1 MRMDKAPQVKLH
13 STSHYFLEG
22 LNEIGIEYL
31 FSNFGTDHAPLIEEM
46 ARWKKEGRQFPRVLN
61 CPHENTA
68 MHMAAGFAMATGR
81 GQAVMVHVDAGTA
94 NSAMAM
100 HNARRGRLPLL
111 LMAGKA
117 PYTVRGELPGS
128 RDNYVHFIQ
137 EPFDQAGIVRP
148 YVKWEWTLPS
158 GILTKETLRRAHT
171 VSHSDPM
178 GPVYLMLPRET
189 LAQTWDEGAMR
200 PFPAERYG
208 AVSAGTADTA
218 AVEQVA
224 EKLLYA
230 EHPVMVTSY
239 AGRNPRAPALIEELA
254 LFAGIRVYEASP
266 LYLNI
271 SRASPCFAGMMPN
284 IAEADVGLL
293 VDVDVPW
300 IPKQTKE
307 NPQTFWAHID
317 VDVVKECFPIWGFAS
332 NARLQGNSVLILKQL
347 LEALKAKATPA
358 FRKAAA
364 KRLEAIKRESDERR
378 ANLSKQA
385 ADRGR
390 TRAINPHYLCAEVS
404 KAIGEDA
411 IVVNEG
417 IRNGPIVNAQIMR
430 TRPGSAIGFAGG
442 GLGSSSG
449 TALGIKLARPEATV
463 VQMVGDGG
471 FYFGNPSSVYAVS
484 KQYRLPILTVLFD
497 NSGWSAVKEATLRV
511 YPEGEAKA
519 TNEFNALLAPDVEF
533 TKICEAAGGYGERVD
548 DPEEVPAV
556 IQRCL
561 KEVRGGRS
569 ALMHVRIP
577 VL

>member
-1 MRMDKAPQVKLH
+1 MDKAPQVKLN
-13 STSHYFLEG
+13 STAHYFLEG
-22 LNEIGIEYL
+22 LNDIGVEYL

-46 ARWKKEGRQFPRVLN
+46 ARWKKAGKAYPKVLN

-100 HNARRGRLPLL
+100 HNARRGRLPLV

-137 EPFDQAGIVRP
+137 EPFDQSGIVRP
-148 YVKWEWTLPS
+148 YAKWEWTLPS
-158 GILTKETLRRAHT
+158 GVMTKETLRRAHT
-171 VSHSDPM
+171 VAHSDPM

-189 LAQTWDEGAMR
+189 LTQTWDEAAMR

-208 AVSAGTADTA
+208 AVSAGAADA
-218 AVEQVA
+218 AGVAQVA
-224 EKLLYA
+224 DKLLA
-230 EHPVMVTSY
+230 AKHPVMVTSY
-239 AGRNPRAPALIEELA
+239 AGRNLEAPALIEELA
-254 LFAGIRVYEASP
+254 RLAGIRVFEAGP

-271 SRASPCFAGMMPN
+271 SRASPCFAGMMPA

-300 IPKQTKE
+300 IPKHTKE
-307 NPQTFWAHID
+307 NPNTWWAHID

-332 NARLQGNSVLILKQL
+332 NARLQGDSTLILRQL
-347 LEALKAKATPA
+347 LEALKAKASPA
-358 FRKAAA
+358 FRDAAV
-364 KRLEAIKRESDERR
+364 KRVEAMKREGEERR
-378 ANLSKQA
+378 SSLAKQA
-385 ADRGR
+385 ADEGKPG
-390 TRAINPHYLCAEVS
+390 TINPHYLCAEVS
-404 KAIGEDA
+404 KAIGDEA
-411 IVVNEG
+411 IVINEG
-417 IRNGPIVNAQIMR
+417 IRNGPIVNNQIMR
-430 TRPGSAIGFAGG
+430 TQPGSSIGFAGG

-484 KQYRLPILTVLFD
+484 KQYKLPILTVLFD

-511 YPEGEAKA
+511 YPEGDAKA

-548 DPEEVPAV
+548 DPEAVPAA

>member
-1 MRMDKAPQVKLH
+1 MDKAPQVKLN
-13 STSHYFLEG
+13 STSHYFLDG
-22 LNEIGIEYL
+22 LNDIGVEYL

-46 ARWKKEGRQFPRVLN
+46 ARWKREGWHYPKVLN

-68 MHMAAGFAMATGR
+68 MHMAAGYAMANGR

-117 PYTVRGELPGS
+117 PYTVRGDLPGS

-137 EPFDQAGIVRP
+137 EPFDQSGIVRP

-158 GILTKETLRRAHT
+158 GIMTKETLRRAHT
-171 VSHSDPM
+171 VAHSDPR

-200 PFPAERYG
+200 PFSAERYG

-218 AVEQVA
+218 VVAQVA
-224 EKLLYA
+224 ERLLSA
-230 EHPVMVTSY
+230 KHPVMVTSY
-239 AGRNPRAPALIEELA
+239 AGRNLEAPALIEEVA
-254 LFAGIRVYEASP
+254 RAAGIRVFEASP

-271 SRASPCFAGMMPN
+271 SRASPCF
-284 IAEADVGLL
+284 
-293 VDVDVPW
+293 
-300 IPKQTKE
+300 PKHTKE
-307 NPQTFWAHID
+307 NPHTWWAHID

-332 NARLQGNSVLILKQL
+332 NARVQGDSVLILRQL
-347 LEALKAKATPA
+347 LEALRAKATPA
-358 FRKAAA
+358 FREAAA
-364 KRLEAIKRESDERR
+364 KRVEAMRGEGNGRR
-378 ANLSKQA
+378 ASLARQT
-385 ADRGR
+385 ADKGKSG
-390 TRAINPHYLCAEVS
+390 AINPHYLCAEIS
-404 KAIGEDA
+404 KTIDDDA

-417 IRNGPIVNAQIMR
+417 IRNGPVVNNQIMR

-449 TALGIKLARPEATV
+449 TALGIKLAKPEATV

-484 KQYRLPILTVLFD
+484 KQYKLPILTVLFD

-511 YPEGEAKA
+511 YPEGDAKA
-519 TNEFNALLAPDVEF
+519 TNEFNALLAPDIEF
-533 TKICEAAGGYGERVD
+533 AKICEAAGGYGERVD
-548 DPEEVPAV
+548 DPEAVPAV

-569 ALMHVRIP
+569 ALAHVRIP

>member
-1 MRMDKAPQVKLH
+1 MDKAPQVRLH
-13 STSHYFLEG
+13 STAHYFLEG
-22 LNEIGIEYL
+22 LNDIGVEYL

-46 ARWKKEGRQFPRVLN
+46 ARWKKDGRRYPKVLN

-100 HNARRGRLPLL
+100 HNARRGRLPLV

-137 EPFDQAGIVRP
+137 EAFDQSGIVRP
-148 YVKWEWTLPS
+148 YAKWEWTLPS
-158 GILTKETLRRAHT
+158 GVMTKETLRRAHT
-171 VSHSDPM
+171 VAHSDPM

-189 LAQTWDEGAMR
+189 LTQTWDEAAMR
-200 PFPAERYG
+200 AFPAERYG
-208 AVSAGTADTA
+208 AVRSGAADAA
-218 AVEQVA
+218 AVAQIA
-224 EKLLYA
+224 DKLVSA
-230 EHPVMVTSY
+230 KHPVMVTSY
-239 AGRNPRAPALIEELA
+239 AGRNLEAPALIEELA
-254 LFAGIRVYEASP
+254 RAAGIRVFEASP

-271 SRASPCFAGMMPN
+271 SRASPCFAGMMPAV
-284 IAEADVGLL
+284 AEADVGLL
-293 VDVDVPW
+293 V
-300 IPKQTKE
+300 
-307 NPQTFWAHID
+307 D

-332 NARLQGNSVLILKQL
+332 NARVQGDSVLILRQL
-347 LEALKAKATPA
+347 LAALKAKATPA
-358 FRKAAA
+358 FREAGA
-364 KRLEAIKRESDERR
+364 KRVEAMRREGNERR
-378 ANLSKQA
+378 ANLAKEA
-385 ADRGR
+385 ADKGKRG
-390 TRAINPHYLCAEVS
+390 AINPHYLCAELS
-404 KAIGEDA
+404 KAIGDDA

-417 IRNGPIVNAQIMR
+417 IRNGPIVNNQIMR
-430 TRPGSAIGFAGG
+430 TEPGSSIGFAGG

-449 TALGIKLARPEATV
+449 TALGIKLAKPHATV

-471 FYFGNPSSVYAVS
+471 FYFGNPSSAYAVS
-484 KQYRLPILTVLFD
+484 KQYKLPIFTVLFD

-511 YPEGEAKA
+511 YPEGDAKA
-519 TNEFNALLAPDVEF
+519 TNEFNALLAPDIEF

-548 DPEEVPAV
+548 DPEAVPAA

-569 ALMHVRIP
+569 ALMHARIP

>member
-1 MRMDKAPQVKLH
+1 MDKAPHVKLH

-22 LNEIGIEYL
+22 LNEIGVEYL

-46 ARWKKEGRQFPRVLN
+46 ARWKKEGRKFPKVLN

-137 EPFDQAGIVRP
+137 EPFDQSGIVRP
-148 YVKWEWTLPS
+148 YAKWEWTLPS
-158 GILTKETLRRAHT
+158 GIMTKETLRRAHT
-171 VSHSDPM
+171 VAHSDPM

-189 LAQTWDEGAMR
+189 LAQTWDEGALR
-200 PFPAERYG
+200 PFPGERYG
-208 AVSAGTADTA
+208 PVSAGAADA
-218 AVEQVA
+218 DAVARVA
-224 EKLLYA
+224 ERLLGSKY
-230 EHPVMVTSY
+230 PVMVISY
-239 AGRNPRAPALIEELA
+239 AGRNPEAPALIEELA
-254 LFAGIRVYEASP
+254 LFAGIRVFEANP

-271 SRASPCFAGMMPN
+271 SRASPCFAGAMPN
-284 IAEADVGLL
+284 IEQADVGLL

-300 IPKQTKE
+300 IPKQTRE
-307 NPQTFWAHID
+307 NPQTWWAHID

-332 NARLQGNSVLILKQL
+332 NARFQGDSVAILRQL
-347 LEALKAKATPA
+347 LEALTAQATPA
-358 FRKAAA
+358 FRAAAA
-364 KRLEAIKRESDERR
+364 KRMEAIGRESDERR
-378 ANLSKQA
+378 ANLAKQA
-385 ADRGR
+385 ADKGR
-390 TRAINPHYLCAEVS
+390 AGAINPHYLCAEVS

-417 IRNGPIVNAQIMR
+417 IRNGPVVNAQIMR
-430 TRPGSAIGFAGG
+430 TKPGSAIGFAGG

-449 TALGIKLARPEATV
+449 TALGIKLARPDAMV

-484 KQYRLPILTVLFD
+484 KQYRLPIFTVLFD
-497 NSGWSAVKEATLRV
+497 NAGWSAVKEATLRV

-533 TKICEAAGGYGERVD
+533 AKICEAAGGYGEMLT
-548 DPEEVPAV
+548 DPEAVPAA

-569 ALMHVRIP
+569 AVLHVRIP

>member
-1 MRMDKAPQVKLH
+1 MDKAPQVRLH

-31 FSNFGTDHAPLIEEM
+31 FCNFGTDHAPLIEEM
-46 ARWKKEGRQFPRVLN
+46 ARWKKEGRKFPKVLN

-68 MHMAAGFAMATGR
+68 MHMAAGYAMATGR

-137 EPFDQAGIVRP
+137 EPFDQSGIVRP

-158 GILTKETLRRAHT
+158 GIMTKETLRRAHT

-189 LAQTWDEGAMR
+189 LAQTWDEGAVR
-200 PFPAERYG
+200 PFPEERYG
-208 AVSAGTADTA
+208 AVRSGAADTA
-218 AVEQVA
+218 AVARVA
-224 EKLLYA
+224 ERLLSA
-230 EHPVMVTSY
+230 KHPVMVTSY
-239 AGRNPRAPALIEELA
+239 AGRNLEAPALIEELA
-254 LFAGIRVYEASP
+254 RFAGIRVFEANP

-271 SRASPCFAGMMPN
+271 SRASPCFLGMMPN
-284 IAEADVGLL
+284 IAEVDVGLL

-307 NPQTFWAHID
+307 NPQTWWAHID

-332 NARLQGNSVLILKQL
+332 NARLQGDSVRILKQL

-358 FRKAAA
+358 FREAAA
-364 KRLEAIKRESDERR
+364 KRMEAIKRESDERR
-378 ANLSKQA
+378 ANLAKQA
-385 ADRGR
+385 ADKGKSG
-390 TRAINPHYLCAEVS
+390 AINPHYLCAEVS

-417 IRNGPIVNAQIMR
+417 IRNGPVVSAQIMR

-449 TALGIKLARPEATV
+449 TALGIKLARPEASV

-484 KQYRLPILTVLFD
+484 KQYKLPIFTVLFD

-533 TKICEAAGGYGERVD
+533 AKICEAAGGYGERVA
-548 DPEEVPAV
+548 DPGEVPAA
-556 IQRCL
+556 IRRCL
-561 KEVRGGRS
+561 AEVRGGRS

>member
-1 MRMDKAPQVKLH
+1 
-13 STSHYFLEG
+13 
-22 LNEIGIEYL
+22 
-31 FSNFGTDHAPLIEEM
+31 
-46 ARWKKEGRQFPRVLN
+46 
-61 CPHENTA
+61 
-68 MHMAAGFAMATGR
+68 
-81 GQAVMVHVDAGTA
+81 MVHVDAGTA

-137 EPFDQAGIVRP
+137 EPFDQSGIVRP

-158 GILTKETLRRAHT
+158 GIMTKETLRRAHT
-171 VSHSDPM
+171 VAHSDPM

-200 PFPAERYG
+200 PFPAE
-208 AVSAGTADTA
+208 
-218 AVEQVA
+218 
-224 EKLLYA
+224 
-230 EHPVMVTSY
+230 HPVMVTSY
-239 AGRNPRAPALIEELA
+239 AGRNLEAPALIDELA
-254 LFAGIRVYEASP
+254 RFAGLRVYEASP

-271 SRASPCFAGMMPN
+271 SRASPCFAGMTPN
-284 IAEADVGLL
+284 IAQADVGLL

-307 NPQTFWAHID
+307 NPQTWWAHID

-332 NARLQGNSVLILKQL
+332 NARLQGDSVLILRQL

-358 FRKAAA
+358 FREAAA
-364 KRLEAIKRESDERR
+364 KRMEVIKRESDERR
-378 ANLSKQA
+378 AGLAKQA
-385 ADRGR
+385 AGKGKKD
-390 TRAINPHYLCAEVS
+390 AIDPHYLCAEIS
-404 KAIGEDA
+404 KAIGDDA

-417 IRNGPIVNAQIMR
+417 IRNGPIINAQMMR

-449 TALGIKLARPEATV
+449 KALGIKLARPEAIV
-463 VQMVGDGG
+463 AQMVGDGG

-484 KQYRLPILTVLFD
+484 KQYKLPIFTVLFD

-519 TNEFNALLAPDVEF
+519 TNEFNALLAPDIEF
-533 TKICEAAGGYGERVD
+533 AKVCEAAGGYGERVID
-548 DPEEVPAV
+548 LDAVPAA

>member
-1 MRMDKAPQVKLH
+1 MDKAPQVKLN
-13 STSHYFLEG
+13 STAHYFLEG
-22 LNEIGIEYL
+22 LNEIGVEYV

-46 ARWKKEGRQFPRVLN
+46 ARWKKEGRKFPKVLN

-68 MHMAAGFAMATGR
+68 MHMAAGYAMATGR

-137 EPFDQAGIVRP
+137 EPFDQSGIVRP

-158 GILTKETLRRAHT
+158 GIMTKETL
-171 VSHSDPM
+171 
-178 GPVYLMLPRET
+178 G
-189 LAQTWDEGAMR
+189 QTWEEAAMR
-200 PFPAERYG
+200 PFPEERYG
-208 AVSAGTADTA
+208 AVSAGTAETA

-224 EKLLYA
+224 ERLLSA
-230 EHPVMVTSY
+230 KHPVMVTSY
-239 AGRNPRAPALIEELA
+239 AGRNTEAPALIEELA
-254 LFAGIRVYEASP
+254 RLAGIRVYEASP

-284 IAEADVGLL
+284 IAQADVGLL

-307 NPQTFWAHID
+307 DPNTWWAHID

-332 NARLQGNSVLILKQL
+332 SARLQGDSVLILRQL
-347 LEALKAKATPA
+347 LEALRAKATPA
-358 FRKAAA
+358 FREAAA
-364 KRLEAIKRESDERR
+364 KRMEAIKRESDERR
-378 ANLSKQA
+378 AGLAKQA
-385 ADRGR
+385 AEKGKQG
-390 TRAINPHYLCAEVS
+390 AIDPHYLCAEIS
-404 KAIGEDA
+404 KAIGDDA

-449 TALGIKLARPEATV
+449 TALGIKLAMPDATV

-484 KQYRLPILTVLFD
+484 KQYKLPIFTVLFD

-519 TNEFNALLAPDVEF
+519 TNEFNALLAPGIEF
-533 TKICEAAGGYGERVD
+533 TQICEAAGGYGERVD
-548 DPEEVPAV
+548 DPEAVPAA
-556 IQRCL
+556 IRRCL
-561 KEVRGGRS
+561 AEVRGGRS

>member
-1 MRMDKAPQVKLH
+1 MDKAPQVKLN
-13 STSHYFLEG
+13 STAHYFLEG
-22 LNEIGIEYL
+22 LNEIGVEYV

-46 ARWKKEGRQFPRVLN
+46 ARWKKEGRKFPKVLN

-68 MHMAAGFAMATGR
+68 MHMAAGYAMATGR

-137 EPFDQAGIVRP
+137 EPFDQSGIVRP

-158 GILTKETLRRAHT
+158 GIMTKETLRRAHT
-171 VSHSDPM
+171 VAHSDPM

-224 EKLLYA
+224 ERLLSA
-230 EHPVMVTSY
+230 KHPVMVTSY
-239 AGRNPRAPALIEELA
+239 AGRNLEAPALIEELA
-254 LFAGIRVYEASP
+254 RLAGIRVFEASP

-271 SRASPCFAGMMPN
+271 ARASPCFAGMMPA

-307 NPQTFWAHID
+307 NPQTWWAHID

-332 NARLQGNSVLILKQL
+332 NARLQGDSVLILRQL
-347 LEALKAKATPA
+347 LEALRAKATPA
-358 FRKAAA
+358 FRESATMPSSSTKASATAPSSTTRSCAPGPAPRSASRAGAWAA
-364 KRLEAIKRESDERR
+364 P
-378 ANLSKQA
+378 
-385 ADRGR
+385 RGR
-390 TRAINPHYLCAEVS
+390 PLASSSRSPRRPWCRWSATAASISAIPPPYTPSPSSTSCRSSRCSSTTRA
-404 KAIGEDA
+404 
-411 IVVNEG
+411 
-417 IRNGPIVNAQIMR
+417 
-430 TRPGSAIGFAGG
+430 
-442 GLGSSSG
+442 
-449 TALGIKLARPEATV
+449 
-463 VQMVGDGG
+463 
-471 FYFGNPSSVYAVS
+471 
-484 KQYRLPILTVLFD
+484 
-497 NSGWSAVKEATLRV
+497 
-511 YPEGEAKA
+511 
-519 TNEFNALLAPDVEF
+519 
-533 TKICEAAGGYGERVD
+533 
-548 DPEEVPAV
+548 
-556 IQRCL
+556 
-561 KEVRGGRS
+561 GR
-569 ALMHVRIP
+569 R
-577 VL
+577 

>member
-1 MRMDKAPQVKLH
+1 MDKAPQVKLH
-13 STSHYFLEG
+13 STAHYFLEG
-22 LNEIGIEYL
+22 LNDLGIEYL

-46 ARWKKEGRQFPRVLN
+46 ARWKKDGRGYPKVIN

-68 MHMAAGFAMATGR
+68 AHMAVGYAMATGR
-81 GQAVMVHVDAGTA
+81 GQGVLVHVDAGTA
-94 NSAMAM
+94 NAAMAM
-100 HNARRGRLPLL
+100 HNARRGRLPLV

-137 EPFDQAGIVRP
+137 EPFDQSGIVRP

-158 GILTKETLRRAHT
+158 GVLTKETLRRAHT
-171 VSHSDPM
+171 VAHSDPK

-189 LAQTWDEGAMR
+189 LTQTWDEAAV
-200 PFPAERYG
+200 PAFPAERYG
-208 AVSAGTADTA
+208 PVRSGAADAA
-218 AVEQVA
+218 AVAQVA
-224 EKLLYA
+224 EKLLSA
-230 EHPVMVTSY
+230 KHPVLVTCY
-239 AGRNPRAPALIEELA
+239 AGRNPEAPALIEELA
-254 LFAGIRVYEASP
+254 RLAGIRVYEAGP
-266 LYLNI
+266 ATLNI
-271 SRASPCFAGMMPN
+271 SRASPFFVGMMPN

-300 IPKQTKE
+300 IPKHTKE
-307 NPQTFWAHID
+307 NPQTWWAHID
-317 VDVVKECFPIWGFAS
+317 VDVVKECLPIWGFAS
-332 NARLQGNSVLILKQL
+332 NARIQGDSALILRQL
-347 LEALKAKATPA
+347 IEALKGKSTPA
-358 FRKAAA
+358 FGGAVA
-364 KRLEAIKRESDERR
+364 KRSEAIKRESEERR
-378 ANLSKQA
+378 ANIAKQA
-385 ADRGR
+385 ADKGKVG
-390 TRAINPHYLCAEVS
+390 AVSAHYVCAEVS
-404 KAIGEDA
+404 KAIGEEG

-417 IRNGPIVNAQIMR
+417 IRSSPMISAQVMR
-430 TRPGSAIGFAGG
+430 TRPGSWFGFAGG

-449 TALGIKLARPEATV
+449 TALGIRLARPDAIV

-484 KQYRLPILTVLFD
+484 KQYGLPIFTVLFD

-519 TNEFNALLAPDVEF
+519 SNQFNALLAPDVEF

-548 DPEEVPAV
+548 DPDTVPAA
-556 IQRCL
+556 IGRCL

>member
-1 MRMDKAPQVKLH
+1 MDKAPQVKLN
-13 STSHYFLEG
+13 STAHYFLEG
-22 LNEIGIEYL
+22 LNEIGVEYV

-46 ARWKKEGRQFPRVLN
+46 ARWKKAGRKFPRILN

-68 MHMAAGFAMATGR
+68 M
-81 GQAVMVHVDAGTA
+81 HVDAGTA

-137 EPFDQAGIVRP
+137 EPFDQSGIVRP

-158 GILTKETLRRAHT
+158 GIMTKETLRRADTAVVAH
-171 VSHSDPM
+171 V
-178 GPVYLMLPRET
+178 
-189 LAQTWDEGAMR
+189 
-200 PFPAERYG
+200 AERLL
-208 AVSAGTADTA
+208 SA
-218 AVEQVA
+218 
-224 EKLLYA
+224 K
-230 EHPVMVTSY
+230 HPVMVTSY
-239 AGRNPRAPALIEELA
+239 AGRNLEAPALIDELA
-254 LFAGIRVYEASP
+254 RFAGLRVFEASP

-271 SRASPCFAGMMPN
+271 SRASPCFAGMTPN
-284 IAEADVGLL
+284 TAQADVGLL

-307 NPQTFWAHID
+307 NPRTWWAHID

-332 NARLQGNSVLILKQL
+332 NARLQGDSVLILKQL
-347 LEALKAKATPA
+347 LEALRARATPA
-358 FRKAAA
+358 FREAAA
-364 KRLEAIKRESDERR
+364 KRMEAIKRESDERR
-378 ANLSKQA
+378 AGLAKQA
-385 ADRGR
+385 AGKGKKS
-390 TRAINPHYLCAEVS
+390 AIDPHYLCAEIS
-404 KAIGEDA
+404 KAIGDDA

-417 IRNGPIVNAQIMR
+417 IRNGPIINAQIMR
-430 TRPGSAIGFAGG
+430 TKPGSAIGFAGG

-449 TALGIKLARPEATV
+449 TALGIKLAMPDATV

-484 KQYRLPILTVLFD
+484 KQYKLPIFTVLFD
-497 NSGWSAVKEATLRV
+497 NSGWSAVKEAPLRV

-519 TNEFNALLAPDVEF
+519 THECNALLPPNIEF
-533 TKICEAAGGYGERVD
+533 AKVCEAAGGYGERVI
-548 DPEEVPAV
+548 DPDAVPAA

>member
-1 MRMDKAPQVKLH
+1 MDKAPQVRLH
-13 STSHYFLEG
+13 SASHYFLEG
-22 LNEIGIEYL
+22 LNDIGVEYL
-31 FSNFGTDHAPLIEEM
+31 FCNFGTDHAPLIEEM
-46 ARWKKEGRQFPRVLN
+46 ARWKKDGRRFPKVLN

-94 NSAMAM
+94 NAAMAM
-100 HNARRGRLPLL
+100 HNTRRGRLPLL

-137 EPFDQAGIVRP
+137 EPFDQGGIVRP
-148 YVKWEWTLPS
+148 YAKWEWTLPS
-158 GILTKETLRRAHT
+158 GIMTKETLRRAHT
-171 VSHSDPM
+171 VAHSDPM

-189 LAQTWDEGAMR
+189 LAQTWDEAAMR
-200 PFPAERYG
+200 PFPEERYG
-208 AVSAGTADTA
+208 AVLAGAADAA
-218 AVEQVA
+218 AVARIA
-224 EKLLYA
+224 ERLLESKY
-230 EHPVMVTSY
+230 PVMVTSY
-239 AGRNPRAPALIEELA
+239 AGRNPEAPALIEELA
-254 LFAGIRVYEASP
+254 LFAGIRVFEANP

-271 SRASPCFAGMMPN
+271 SRASPCFAGMTPG

-300 IPKQTKE
+300 IPTQTRE
-307 NPQTFWAHID
+307 NPQTWWAHID

-332 NARLQGNSVLILKQL
+332 NSRLPGDSVLILRQL
-347 LEALKAKATPA
+347 LEALMSKATPA
-358 FRKAAA
+358 FRQAAA
-364 KRLEAIKRESDERR
+364 NRVEAMARESEERR
-378 ANLSKQA
+378 AGLAKQA
-385 ADRGR
+385 ADKGKQG
-390 TRAINPHYLCAEVS
+390 AINPHYLCAEFS
-404 KAIGEDA
+404 RAIGDDC

-417 IRNGPIVNAQIMR
+417 IRNGPVVSAQIMR

-449 TALGIKLARPEATV
+449 TALGIKLAKPEATV

-484 KQYRLPILTVLFD
+484 KQYKLPILTVLFD
-497 NSGWSAVKEATLRV
+497 NAGWSAVKEATLRV
-511 YPEGEAKA
+511 YPDGEARA
-519 TNEFNALLAPDVEF
+519 SNEFNALLAPNIEF
-533 TKICEAAGGYGERVD
+533 AKICEAAGGYGEMLF
-548 DPEEVPAV
+548 DPEAVPAA

-569 ALMHVRIP
+569 ALLHVRIP

>member
-1 MRMDKAPQVKLH
+1 MDKAPQVKLH
-13 STSHYFLEG
+13 STAHYFLEG
-22 LNEIGIEYL
+22 LNDIGVEYL

-46 ARWKKEGRQFPRVLN
+46 ARWKKDGRPYPKVLN

-94 NSAMAM
+94 NAAMAM
-100 HNARRGRLPLL
+100 HNARRGRLPLV

-137 EPFDQAGIVRP
+137 EPFDQSGIVRP

-158 GILTKETLRRAHT
+158 GIMTKETLRRAHT
-171 VSHSDPM
+171 VAHSDPM

-189 LAQTWDEGAMR
+189 LAQTWDEGAMP

-208 AVSAGTADTA
+208 AVSAGTAETA
-218 AVEQVA
+218 AVEQVVA
-224 EKLLYA
+224 KLLSA
-230 EHPVMVTSY
+230 KHPVMVASY
-239 AGRNPRAPALIEELA
+239 AGRNLEAPALIEELA
-254 LFAGIRVYEASP
+254 RLAGIRVFEASP

-271 SRASPCFAGMMPN
+271 ARASPCFAGMMPA
-284 IAEADVGLL
+284 IAEADVG
-293 VDVDVPW
+293 P
-300 IPKQTKE
+300 
-307 NPQTFWAHID
+307 HID

-332 NARLQGNSVLILKQL
+332 NVRLQGDSVLILRQL
-347 LEALKAKATPA
+347 LEALRAKATPA
-358 FRKAAA
+358 FREAAA
-364 KRLEAIKRESDERR
+364 KRMEAIKRESDERR
-378 ANLSKQA
+378 AGLAKQA
-385 ADRGR
+385 ADKGKKG
-390 TRAINPHYLCAEVS
+390 AIDPHYLCAEIS
-404 KAIGEDA
+404 KAIGDDA
-411 IVVNEG
+411 VVVNEG
-417 IRNGPIVNAQIMR
+417 IRNGPVINAQIMR

-449 TALGIKLARPEATV
+449 TALGIKLAKPDATV

-484 KQYRLPILTVLFD
+484 KQYKLPIFTVLFD

-519 TNEFNALLAPDVEF
+519 TNEFNALLAPDIEF
-533 TKICEAAGGYGERVD
+533 AKVCEAAGGYGERVI
-548 DPEEVPAV
+548 DPDAAPAA
-556 IQRCL
+556 IRRCL